1 VPPELRAQLNGH
13 AAAPA
18 VHAFTTVE
26 PREREVLGLV
36 LKGLQHRRW
45 PLHRACGQHDQH
57 AETSAYRKLGI
68 RNDGDLFRFRHLLEC
83 G

>member
-1 VPPELRAQLNGH
+1 M
-13 AAAPA
+13 AP
-18 VHAFTTVE
+18 
-26 PREREVLGLV
+26 
-36 LKGLQHRRW
+36 
-45 PLHRACGQHDQH
+45 HRACGQHDQH